1 MVKTPRGEPVSSP
14 VPALH
19 LDAVSKCYGEIA
31 ALNELSISIEQGELF
46 GLLGP
51 NGAGKTTTMEILSGQ
66 IVPDSGSVDVLGVN
80 PVEQPTAV
88 RDKIGILPES
98 ESPPSFLT
106 PREYLDFV
114 ASVRGIE
121 EDAVEDLTT
130 RWADRLGFTGV
141 LDTLSADL
149 SRGQQQK
156 VMFAGAFL
164 HEPSLVI
171 IDEPLA
177 NLDPVVQERVKEFL
191 REYQAAGNTVL
202 ISTHDVSV
210 AAELCSR
217 VGILHQ
223 GQLVG
228 DVRPSDLPNGQ
239 TLLEVFIDT
248 VGSSV
253 EAEVASSE

>member
-1 MVKTPRGEPVSSP
+1 M
-14 VPALH
+14 PALYV
-19 LDAVSKCYGEIA
+19 DAVSKRYGEIT
-31 ALNELSISIEQGELF
+31 ALEELSVSVEEGELF

-66 IVPDSGSVDVLGVN
+66 SVPESGSVDVLGVD
-80 PVEQPTAV
+80 PVEHPTDV
-88 RDKIGILPES
+88 RSKMGILPES

-114 ASVRGIE
+114 ASVRNLPG
-121 EDAVEDLTT
+121 DAVPQLTT
-130 RWADRLGFTGV
+130 RWAERLGFSGV

-177 NLDPVVQERVKEFL
+177 NLDPVVQERVKNFL
-191 REYQAAGNTVL
+191 RDYQAAGNTVL

-217 VGILHQ
+217 VGILHH
-223 GQLVG
+223 GQLVA
-228 DVRPSDLPNGQ
+228 DVRPADLPPDQ
-239 TLLEVFIDT
+239 DLLDVFINN

-253 EAEVASSE
+253 EVEVTSSG